1 MAKRHGSTAAD
12 AAGKPTAEAREALA
26 MWGLALRYA
35 TAAVKPVA
43 KGATHVVKERLSSAT
58 SSETSL
64 KDRLNP
70 STTEKG
76 GKAGDAAD
84 ALLGKMGKPGKLA
97 SKASLGSRMVGRL
110 APGTDEE
117 SGEPEPTDESE
128 EPIEEPE
135 AAADGEEPVE
145 EPETAEAED
154 DEPETAAESEPS
166 GSDADSEAQDDQDE
180 AEDDPEEPATKSAA
194 PEGTRPV
201 KPHSKPVE
209 PHPGAEPLRTDFDH
223 AYSEE
228 VENYEHRDAYA
239 TTR

>member
-1 MAKRHGSTAAD
+1 MAKRNGSTAAD

-43 KGATHVVKERLSSAT
+43 KGATHGVKERLSSAT

-76 GKAGDAAD
+76 GKVGDAAD

-97 SKASLGSRMVGRL
+97 SNASLGSRMVGRL
-110 APGTDEE
+110 APGTNEE

-135 AAADGEEPVE
+135 AAADSEEPVE
-145 EPETAEAED
+145 EPRRPGRGGGRRAGRAGHEERGARRHKACQASQQARRASSGRGTA
-154 DEPETAAESEPS
+154 
-166 GSDADSEAQDDQDE
+166 
-180 AEDDPEEPATKSAA
+180 
-194 PEGTRPV
+194 
-201 KPHSKPVE
+201 PHRFRSCVQ
-209 PHPGAEPLRTDFDH
+209 RR
-223 AYSEE
+223 S
-228 VENYEHRDAYA
+228 
-239 TTR
+239 

>member
-1 MAKRHGSTAAD
+1 MAKRSGSTAAD

-43 KGATHVVKERLSSAT
+43 KGATHGVKERLSSAT

-76 GKAGDAAD
+76 GKVGDAAD

-110 APGTDEE
+110 APGTNEE
-117 SGEPEPTDESE
+117 SGEPEPDESE
-128 EPIEEPE
+128 QPIEEPE
-135 AAADGEEPVE
+135 AAADSGEPVE
-145 EPETAEAED
+145 EPEAAEAEG
-154 DEPETAAESEPS
+154 DEPEAAAESKPS

-180 AEDDPEEPATKSAA
+180 AEDDEPEEPATKSAA
-194 PEGTRPV
+194 PEGTKPV